1 MIIDDQDPETIK
13 AFARNQIV
21 TVRSVLNEGNA
32 VFTHDLFPKKT
43 HELTEKLMKA
53 AAEAETTTRSE
64 MKRGKK

>member
-32 VFTHDLFPKKT
+32 VFTHDLFPGEAR
-43 HELTEKLMKA
+43 ELAGELMKA